1 MTKNVRLLIV
11 CENKKQTEKL
21 YEHIEKKAGKREYV
35 DTCYYHG
42 EEKAVII
49 ESKTDNADALTESVA
64 NINDAAKEI
73 GVTIKHFAFE
83 SGVLK

>member
-21 YEHIEKKAGKREYV
+21 YEHIEKNAGKREYV

-42 EEKAVII
+42 EEKAVMV
-49 ESKTDNADALTESVA
+49 ESKTDNVNALAESVA

-73 GVTIKHFAFE
+73 GVTIKNFAFE
-83 SGVLK
+83 SGF

>member
-1 MTKNVRLLIV
+1 MTKNVRLLVV

-21 YEHIEKKAGKREYV
+21 YEHIEKNAGKHEYV

-42 EEKAVII
+42 EEKAVMV
-49 ESKTDNADALTESVA
+49 ESKTDDADILAKSVA
-64 NINDAAKEI
+64 NVNDAAKGI

-83 SGVLK
+83 SGF

>member
-64 NINDAAKEI
+64 NINVAAKEI

-83 SGVLK
+83 SGF

>member
-49 ESKTDNADALTESVA
+49 ESKTDNTDALTESVA
-64 NINDAAKEI
+64 NMNGGAKEI
-73 GVTIKHFAFE
+73 GVTIKHFTFD
-83 SGVLK
+83 SGF